1 MAYPQL
7 SRKIEILDKKFGLD
21 PAKISLEIEKDK
33 STAWRWLTQQSER
46 LRPEQQA
53 ALVAAIC
60 NVLAKKGVVLTDQMF
75 RGHNPLKFCLDA
87 GLTKLEAA
95 HYNEMNLPVP
105 EVLIDSLFDFAND
118 TGRFSG
124 HYLQYRI
131 EREFKTIDRPYLQAC
146 ATISLDEDQ
155 RIKYQATWRG
165 SNSRASYEGFV
176 FSAGTQVSVI
186 GQCINANHSSRPEV
200 WWCALKPAGMDG
212 GGKPRLLRGYT
223 SDFTRDGTLYTDR
236 IVLAHC
242 TEEEQRR
249 VRDSNEIY
257 VNRKRLTQIAGGDL
271 AEYLDEWMDVPI

>member
-7 SRKIEILDKKFGLD
+7 KRKIEILDKKFGID
-21 PAKISLEIEKDK
+21 PAKISLAIEKDK

-53 ALVAAIC
+53 ALVDAIC
-60 NVLAKKGVVLTDQMF
+60 KVLGTKGVVLTDQMF

-105 EVLIDSLFDFAND
+105 EVLIDSLFDFAHD

-131 EREFKTIDRPYLQAC
+131 EREFETKERPYLQVC
-146 ATISLDEDQ
+146 VVISLDEDQ
-155 RIKYQATWRG
+155 RIKYETTWRG
-165 SNSRASYEGFV
+165 SNSRASYEGFL
-176 FSAGTQVSVI
+176 FFAGTQVSVI
-186 GQCINANHSSRPEV
+186 GQCINAKHSSRPEA
-200 WWCALKPAGMDG
+200 WWCALRPAGMDG
-212 GGKPRLLRGYT
+212 GGKPKALRGYT
-223 SDFTRDGTLYTDR
+223 SDFTPDGSLYTDR
-236 IVLAHC
+236 IVLAQC

-249 VRDSNEIY
+249 VSDSNEIY
-257 VNRKRLTQIAGGDL
+257 VDRKRLIQMAGKDL
-271 AEYLDEWMDVPI
+271 AEYLDAWRNVPI